1 MRGGERESKRGRK
14 EMTQSSAAASRRQL
28 LQIQYV
34 PKDTNV
40 SCTISSRKR
49 LKIRL
54 QQLLLNKKNYG
65 YRSQMNWKRTPTHTH
80 TYNTYLANY
89 NTKQFFVNF
98 LFLFSFCCFLGRFV
112 LIIRRHQH
120 KSYKRRRRRSGGVG
134 KGIQF
139 VVDDIMKIGQD
150 RQTQNDRSAN

>member
-14 EMTQSSAAASRRQL
+14 EMTQSSEAASRRQL

-54 QQLLLNKKNYG
+54 QQLLLNKKN
-65 YRSQMNWKRTPTHTH
+65 T
-80 TYNTYLANY
+80 A
-89 NTKQFFVNF
+89 
-98 LFLFSFCCFLGRFV
+98 
-112 LIIRRHQH
+112 I
-120 KSYKRRRRRSGGVG
+120 
-134 KGIQF
+134 
-139 VVDDIMKIGQD
+139 D
-150 RQTQNDRSAN
+150 RK